1 MTILYIIFGLL
12 CGAAICWFYLKSK
25 SHPAQLEVQ
34 DLQQKASTLAERVQ
48 SLERDKAKLASDL
61 DTLRTQ
67 AQSYSQELAAT
78 KATLQS
84 ERDSS
89 QNRMQ
94 LLETHN
100 ADLSGRFESTQT
112 ELIDHKGKLSQ
123 LQAFLSAEQDKYEK
137 LHQDTEQTRQ
147 NLFKEFEN
155 LANRILEEKSEK
167 FTKLNQTNLDN
178 ILSPLRTK
186 ITEFEQTVKTSYNQ
200 ESAERHSLRGEIKTL
215 FELNQQNNEVTV
227 NLTRA
232 LKGDSQKQGSWGEL
246 ILEKVLEFSG
256 LRKDKEYKTQESFT
270 GEEGRQR
277 PDVIVYLPENKH
289 IIIDAKVSLVAY
301 ERYVNSEFDADRKQ
315 ALVEHISSV
324 RSHIKGLAERNYQ
337 IITGLNQP
345 DFVLLFIPIESSFG
359 LAIQADNDLF
369 AFAWDKK
376 VVIVSPSTL
385 LATLRTISS
394 VWKQERQTKNAI
406 EIADRAG
413 KMYDKFAGFIKD
425 LENVGKYIDSSKESY
440 SNAMNKLKDG
450 SGNLIRQAEQLKE
463 MGAKASKQLS
473 QELLDRAE

>member
-1 MTILYIIFGLL
+1 MEIVSILLALLVGVLIFLL
-12 CGAAICWFYLKSK
+12 LNKSK
-25 SHPAQLEVQ
+25 SQTNDPE
-34 DLQQKASTLAERVQ
+34 LQQKNTTLIERVQ
-48 SLERDKAKLASDL
+48 SLERDKIKLASDL
-61 DTLRTQ
+61 EASRIQ
-67 AQSYSQELAAT
+67 SQSYSQELAAT
-78 KATLQS
+78 KATLAA
-84 ERDSS
+84 ERESAQKRLQMIET
-89 QNRMQ
+89 QN
-94 LLETHN
+94 L
-100 ADLSGRFESTQT
+100 DFSGRLESTRA
-112 ELIDHKGKLSQ
+112 ELTDHKSKLSQ

-167 FTKLNQTNLDN
+167 FTKLNQANLND
-178 ILSPLRTK
+178 ILLPLKTK
-186 ITEFEQTVKTSYNQ
+186 ITEFEQKVDSTYRT
-200 ESAERHSLRGEIKTL
+200 EAAERNTLRGEIKNL
-215 FELNQQNNEVTV
+215 VELNQQIGRDAV

-232 LKGDSQKQGSWGEL
+232 LKGDSQKQGNWGEL

-256 LRKDKEYKTQESFT
+256 LRKGEEYKTQESFT
-270 GEEGRQR
+270 GDDGRQR

-301 ERYVNSEFDADRKQ
+301 ERYVSSEIDADRKQ

-337 IITGLNQP
+337 AISGLNQP

-359 LAIQADNDLF
+359 LAVQSDNDLF

-413 KMYDKFAGFIKD
+413 KMYDKFVGFMDD
-425 LENVGKYIDSSKESY
+425 LQSVGKKIEESKKVY
-440 SNAMNKLKDG
+440 DGAMNKFSEG
-450 SGNLIRQAEQLKE
+450 SGNVIRQAEQLKE
-463 MGAKASKQLS
+463 LGAKASKQFP
-473 QELLDRAE
+473 QMLLDRAE

>member
-1 MTILYIIFGLL
+1 MAILYIIFGLL

-25 SHPAQLEVQ
+25 FHPAQLEVQ
-34 DLQQKASTLAERVQ
+34 DLQQKISTLAERVQ

-61 DTLRTQ
+61 DALRTQ
-67 AQSYSQELAAT
+67 AQDYSQELAAAR
-78 KATLQS
+78 ATLQS
-84 ERDSS
+84 ERESS
-89 QNRMQ
+89 QKRAQ
-94 LLETHN
+94 ILETQN
-100 ADLSGRFESTQT
+100 VDLSGRLESTQT
-112 ELIDHKGKLSQ
+112 DLINHKSKLSQ
-123 LQAFLSAEQDKYEK
+123 QQAFLSAEQDKYEK

-155 LANRILEEKSEK
+155 LANRILEEKSDK
-167 FTKLNQTNLDN
+167 FTKLNQTNLND
-178 ILSPLRTK
+178 ILLPLKTK
-186 ITEFEQTVKTSYNQ
+186 ITEFEQKVDSTYRI
-200 ESAERHSLRGEIKTL
+200 EAAERNTLRGEIKNL
-215 FELNQQNNEVTV
+215 VELNQQIGRDAV

-232 LKGDSQKQGSWGEL
+232 LKGDSQKQGNWGEL

-256 LRKDKEYKTQESFT
+256 LRKGEEYKTQESFS
-270 GEEGRQR
+270 GDDGRQR

-301 ERYVNSEFDADRKQ
+301 ERYVSSEIDADRKQ

-337 IITGLNQP
+337 MITGLNQP

-359 LAIQADNDLF
+359 LAVQADNDLF

-413 KMYDKFAGFIKD
+413 KMYDKFVGFIDD
-425 LENVGKYIDSSKESY
+425 LQSVGKKIDESKKVY
-440 SNAMNKLKDG
+440 DGAMNKFSEG
-450 SGNLIRQAEQLKE
+450 SGNVIRQAEQLKE
-463 MGAKASKQLS
+463 LGAKASKQFP
-473 QELLDRAE
+473 QTLLDRAE

>member
-1 MTILYIIFGLL
+1 MAILYIIFGLL

-34 DLQQKASTLAERVQ
+34 ELQQKASTLAERVQ
-48 SLERDKAKLASDL
+48 SLERDKAKLAGDL
-61 DTLRTQ
+61 DASRI
-67 AQSYSQELAAT
+67 QSQNYSQELAGA

-89 QNRMQ
+89 LKRIQILDTQNI
-94 LLETHN
+94 
-100 ADLSGRFESTQT
+100 DLSSRLESTQT
-112 ELIDHKGKLSQ
+112 DLVNHKSKLSQ
-123 LQAFLSAEQDKYEK
+123 LQAFLSAEQDKYER
-137 LHQDTEQTRQ
+137 LRQDTEQTRQ

-178 ILSPLRTK
+178 ILSPLKTK

-256 LRKDKEYKTQESFT
+256 LRKDKEYKTQESFS
-270 GEEGRQR
+270 GDDGRQR

-301 ERYVNSEFDADRKQ
+301 ERYVNSEIDADRKQ

-337 IITGLNQP
+337 MIADLNQP

-413 KMYDKFAGFIKD
+413 KMYDKFVAFIDD
-425 LENVGKYIDSSKESY
+425 LHSVGKKIDESKKVYDS
-440 SNAMNKLKDG
+440 AMNKFSEG
-450 SGNLIRQAEQLKE
+450 SGNVIRQAEQLKE
-463 MGAKASKQLS
+463 LGAKASKQFP
-473 QELLDRAE
+473 QMLLDRTE